1 MGEQIERAEAGDES
15 GGNQPQPG
23 IERHGEQVPGVR
35 DDLASGVDLR
45 YAIHFLGI
53 GQRLQAEVVP
63 QKQHENGQRCEQE
76 VPPGAHVRVAILAI
90 AREEQIEAVGDTRCE
105 GNGVAEGIGGIEI
118 ERQALGSD
126 DAHDEQ
132 HADYH
137 GDDAKNATPI
147 NLFLEEDRRKDRRV
161 NGAGVNEERRVRQR
175 RVLGGQAVQAGKQPQ
190 EDAREQHHA
199 REPRGLHLLEA
210 ADKQEDDRER
220 NKAREVAPE
229 RHEVAWGVNEARER
243 SDAAHQR

>member
-1 MGEQIERAEAGDES
+1 MASER
-15 GGNQPQPG
+15 
-23 IERHGEQVPGVR
+23 
-35 DDLASGVDLR
+35 
-45 YAIHFLGI
+45 
-53 GQRLQAEVVP
+53 
-63 QKQHENGQRCEQE
+63 EQE
-76 VPPGAHVRVAILAI
+76 VPPGAHVRVAILTI
-90 AREEQIEAVGDTRCE
+90 AREEQVEAIGDARRE
-105 GNGVAEGIGGIEI
+105 GDGVAEGIGGIEV
-118 ERQALGSD
+118 ERQTLGSD

-199 REPRGLHLLEA
+199 REPRSLHLLEA

-220 NKAREVAPE
+220 NKAREVAPK
-229 RHEVAWGVNEARER
+229 RHEVAWGVDEARER